1 MGKSTINETKQRA
14 YKSVCARSGRKAK
27 DQQAKAAKKIA
38 SNGNLVEI
46 CFDYEISYISCTP
59 IYILI

>member
-14 YKSVCARSGRKAK
+14 YKSVCARRGRKAN

-38 SNGNLVEI
+38 RDGN
-46 CFDYEISYISCTP
+46 FMKFASTMKYP
-59 IYILI
+59 IFIAL

>member
-27 DQQAKAAKKIA
+27 DQQAKAAKKKIGNWSKFA
-38 SNGNLVEI
+38 STMR
-46 CFDYEISYISCTP
+46 YP
-59 IYILI
+59 IFLAL

>member
-38 SNGNLVEI
+38 SDGNCLK
-46 CFDYEISYISCTP
+46 FASTMRYP
-59 IYILI
+59 IFLAL